1 MTQKQIWLNLG
12 GLIALIGLLGLFY
25 WQSTGARA
33 VPALTES
40 LQHEDAKVR
49 IAAALA
55 LAEIGP
61 TARAAVP
68 ALLDQALHDPVLYAG
83 TTAAGALKTIDLVA
97 ARQVMTAYLPAL
109 RSADVRTRR
118 TACAMLEGLG
128 PVAKPA
134 VPALTGALNDV
145 DETVRMH
152 AVGALG
158 EIGIPATLVIPALSK
173 ALHDP
178 SQTVRH
184 RALSQ
189 FAFSIP
195 PTESVMPHLKE
206 LAEGKDRG
214 IATLAQS
221 ALNSPHRQAKDRTSV
236 YVTMLQMSRGA
247 NDYALHKLAQL
258 GPEAAGAVPAVIPI
272 LKDERPLHRY
282 LAAETLGA
290 IGPGA
295 KDAVPALIAAL
306 HDIDPVVQGSAAE
319 ALEAIG
325 TPEAHQAVT
334 TYRHTEGSK

>member
-40 LQHEDAKVR
+40 LQHKDAKVR

-55 LAEIGP
+55 LAEIGS
-61 TARAAVP
+61 TAKAAVP
-68 ALLDQALHDPVLYAG
+68 VLLDQALHDPVLYAG

-109 RSADVRTRR
+109 QSADVQTRR

-134 VPALTGALNDV
+134 VPDLTGVLNDV

-158 EIGIPATLVIPALSK
+158 EIGIPATLVIPALTK

-214 IATLAQS
+214 IAVLAQS
-221 ALNSPHRQAKDRTSV
+221 ALNSPHRQTKNRTAV
-236 YVTMLQMSRGA
+236 YVTMLQMGSA
-247 NDYALHKLAQL
+247 NDYTLRQLAQF
-258 GPEAAGAVPAVIPI
+258 GPEAAGTVPSVIPV
-272 LKDERPLHRY
+272 LQHSRPLYRY
-282 LAAETLGA
+282 LAAEVLGA

-295 KDAVPALIAAL
+295 KDAVPALIATL
-306 HDIDPVVQGSAAE
+306 RDIDPVVQGSAAE

-334 TYRHTEGSK
+334 AYRHTEGSK